1 MAKLGQELRQE
12 QGFTLSAAQ
21 LQVIK
26 MMELTGLELEA
37 RIEKELVDNPALEE
51 DFYSAEGYD
60 DPAGD
65 YDGEGYDD
73 PAGHYKG
80 EGGEGYDRDPANDY
94 EGAGNGSESDQG
106 DRDMSQAGEHTQ
118 GEGAGDY
125 DGEGSDSYRD
135 SAEGYDDLGDRD
147 EGDRLSPIS
156 DQDWELGEYAKED
169 DIPEY
174 KLRELSERTDP
185 REDILYPSAA
195 PSLQDLL
202 MEQLTYSD
210 LSQEELQIADY
221 IVGNLTAEGYLSR
234 SLWEL
239 EDELLF
245 RLGLQTTPQELERII
260 ARIKELDPP
269 GIGSAGLQESLIIQ
283 LSRRTPSPIIRLAID
298 ILQRSYDDFTA
309 KRYEALMLAHGIPS
323 DRLAEVYSLVAHL
336 NPWPTAGM
344 SSGSDAPT
352 QVLVPDFWVGEQE
365 GQLQVQLLSARQL
378 PTLRI
383 SPSFADMLSLGAKAG
398 GKLSRAEQEAITFAR
413 HKVEQA
419 RAFID
424 AVAQRQE
431 TLYRTMRAIAE
442 HQRAFFTTG
451 ELADLR
457 PMVLREIAEVTGLDI
472 STISRVTS
480 SKSVQTPFGIYPL
493 KYFFGEGITN
503 DEGESISTKQ
513 IKQALQELIEGEDKS
528 APLSDE
534 ALVQLLTQQ
543 GYPLARRTVTKYRE
557 QLRLPVAR
565 LRREL
570 S

>member
-1 MAKLGQELRQE
+1 MNKLGQELKQE
-12 QGFTLSAAQ
+12 QGFTLTAAQ

-51 DFYSAEGYD
+51 DFSDRAEGELGEDSRDQQAEGYED
-60 DPAGD
+60 A
-65 YDGEGYDD
+65 EQ
-73 PAGHYKG
+73 A
-80 EGGEGYDRDPANDY
+80 DRDPIN
-94 EGAGNGSESDQG
+94 
-106 DRDMSQAGEHTQ
+106 
-118 GEGAGDY
+118 
-125 DGEGSDSYRD
+125 
-135 SAEGYDDLGDRD
+135 
-147 EGDRLSPIS
+147 

-174 KLRELSERTDP
+174 KLRELSERTAP
-185 REDILYPSAA
+185 REDILYPSAE

-202 MEQLTYSD
+202 MDQLAYSD
-210 LSQEELQIADY
+210 LTEEELQIADY
-221 IVGNLTAEGYLSR
+221 ILGNLTREGYLTR

-245 RLGLQTTPQELERII
+245 RLGIHTTAQALERII
-260 ARIKELDPP
+260 AHIRELDPP
-269 GIGSAGLQESLIIQ
+269 GIASSNLQESLITQ
-283 LSRRTPSPIIRLAID
+283 LGRRTPSAVTTLALD
-298 ILQRSYDDFTA
+298 ILQHSYEDFTA
-309 KRYEALMLAHGIPS
+309 KRYEALMLRHSIES
-323 DRLAEVYSLVAHL
+323 ETLAEVYSLVAHL

-344 SSGSDAPT
+344 SSGSDAPV
-352 QVLVPDFWVGEQE
+352 QVLVPDFWVAEVEGE
-365 GQLQVQLLSARQL
+365 LQVQILGGRDI
-378 PTLRI
+378 PPLRI
-383 SPSFADMLSLGAKAG
+383 SPSFSDMLRLGAKAG
-398 GKLSRAEQEAITFAR
+398 GKLSRSEQEAITFAR
-413 HKVEQA
+413 AKVEQA

-424 AVAQRQE
+424 ALRQRQQ
-431 TLYRTMRAIAE
+431 TLQRTMMAIAQ
-442 HQRAFFTTG
+442 HQRAFFTSG

-457 PMVLREIAEVTGLDI
+457 PMVLRQLAEATGLDI

-513 IKQALQELIEGEDKS
+513 IKQTLLELIEGEDKS

-534 ALVQLLTQQ
+534 ALCQRLTEM
-543 GYPLARRTVTKYRE
+543 GYPLARRTVAKYRE

-565 LRREL
+565 LRRAL